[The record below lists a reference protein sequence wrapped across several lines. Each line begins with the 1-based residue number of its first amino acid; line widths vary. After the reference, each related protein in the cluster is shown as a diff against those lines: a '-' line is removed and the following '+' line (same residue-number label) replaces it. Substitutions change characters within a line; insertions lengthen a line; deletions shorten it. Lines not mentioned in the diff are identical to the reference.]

1 MDDAMDDASI
11 TQRLKELEK
20 ENRILKKQLSR
31 SKADRLQLE
40 DNYARNGYLLRQII
54 NDLEG
59 SKLVLEER
67 GQALELALHD
77 IQRMQGQLVES
88 EKMSALGVL
97 VAGVAHEINNPVGF
111 IYGNIGH
118 LEHYT
123 IALLELTSL
132 YEEIYPSPHER
143 IAATIE
149 AIDLPFLRRD
159 IPKVLK
165 SMWVGAERILEIVK
179 SLRNFSRLDEAEFK
193 AVDLH
198 EGIDST
204 LMILQ
209 SQLKGS
215 PDRPQ
220 IEVVK
225 RYSNL
230 PLVQC
235 YPGKLNQVF
244 MNILGNAI
252 DALVESYGVNP
263 NHADNDSSDSK
274 AAVISIDTVVQRDDV
289 KISISDNGNGIPIGT
304 QSKLFDPFFTTKEV
318 GKGTG
323 LGLSISYQIIVENHH
338 GKLSCQSEL
347 SKGTTFT
354 IVIPIVQKNGT
365 SRALPTSD

>member
-1 MDDAMDDASI
+1 MDDESI
-11 TQRLKELEK
+11 SQRLKELEK
-20 ENRILKKQLSR
+20 ENRILKRQLSR
-31 SKADRLQLE
+31 SQADRLQLE
-40 DNYARNGYLLRQII
+40 DNYARNGYLLRQVI
-54 NDLEG
+54 NDLES

-77 IQRMQGQLVES
+77 IQRMQGQLIES

-118 LEHYT
+118 LEQYT

-132 YEEIYPSPHER
+132 YEEIYSSPDER
-143 IAATIE
+143 IAAAIE

-193 AVDLH
+193 SVDLH

-225 RYSNL
+225 RYGDL

-252 DALVESYGVNP
+252 DALVECYTNKLK
-263 NHADNDSSDSK
+263 SSDLTELMTED
-274 AAVISIDTVVQRDDV
+274 AMICIETLVQGYDV
-289 KISISDNGNGIPIGT
+289 KISISDNGNGIPCVT

-338 GKLSCQSEL
+338 GKLSCQSEV
-347 SKGTTFT
+347 SKGTTFS
-354 IVIPIVQKNGT
+354 IVIPIVQKNDR
-365 SRALPTSD
+365 SSSLRLK

>member
-1 MDDAMDDASI
+1 MEDENI
-11 TQRLKELEK
+11 TQSLKELEK

-40 DNYARNGYLLRQII
+40 DNYARNGYLLRQVIS
-54 NDLEG
+54 DLES

-77 IQRMQGQLVES
+77 IQRMQGQLIES

-111 IYGNIGH
+111 IYGNITH

-123 IALLELTSL
+123 IALLELMSL

-143 IAATIE
+143 IASSIE
-149 AIDLPFLRRD
+149 EIDLPFLRRD

-193 AVDLH
+193 SVDLH

-225 RYSNL
+225 RYGTL
-230 PLVQC
+230 PPVQC

-252 DALVESYGVNP
+252 DALVESYDINL
-263 NHADNDSSDSK
+263 NHADTDSK
-274 AAVISIDTVVQRDDV
+274 TAVISIDTVVQGDDI
-289 KISISDNGNGIPIGT
+289 KISISDNGKGIPPST

-354 IVIPIVQKNGT
+354 IVIPIVQKNAA
-365 SRALPTSD
+365 S

>member
-1 MDDAMDDASI
+1 MEDENI

-20 ENRILKKQLSR
+20 ENRILKKQLDR

-54 NDLEG
+54 NDLES
-59 SKLVLEER
+59 SKQVLEER

-143 IAATIE
+143 IASSIE

-165 SMWVGAERILEIVK
+165 SMWVGSERILEIVK

-193 AVDLH
+193 SVDLH

-225 RYSNL
+225 RYGNL
-230 PLVQC
+230 PPVQC

-252 DALVESYGVNP
+252 DALVECYT
-263 NHADNDSSDSK
+263 
-274 AAVISIDTVVQRDDV
+274 ITVPSQEATELITPGAMIEIETWIQGDDI
-289 KISISDNGNGIPIGT
+289 KITISDNGNGIPVST

-323 LGLSISYQIIVENHH
+323 LGLSISYQIIVENHS
-338 GKLSCQSEL
+338 GKLSCQSEI
-347 SKGTTFT
+347 SKGTTFS
-354 IVIPIVQKNGT
+354 IVIPIVQKNAA
-365 SRALPTSD
+365 S

>member
-1 MDDAMDDASI
+1 MEDENI

-20 ENRILKKQLSR
+20 ENRILKKQLDR

-54 NDLEG
+54 NDLES
-59 SKLVLEER
+59 SKQVLEER

-143 IAATIE
+143 IASSIE

-165 SMWVGAERILEIVK
+165 SMWVGSERILEIVK

-193 AVDLH
+193 SVDLH
-198 EGIDST
+198 EGID
-204 LMILQ
+204 
-209 SQLKGS
+209 
-215 PDRPQ
+215 
-220 IEVVK
+220 
-225 RYSNL
+225 
-230 PLVQC
+230 
-235 YPGKLNQVF
+235 
-244 MNILGNAI
+244 
-252 DALVESYGVNP
+252 
-263 NHADNDSSDSK
+263 
-274 AAVISIDTVVQRDDV
+274 
-289 KISISDNGNGIPIGT
+289 
-304 QSKLFDPFFTTKEV
+304 FTK
-318 GKGTG
+318 
-323 LGLSISYQIIVENHH
+323 S
-338 GKLSCQSEL
+338 
-347 SKGTTFT
+347 
-354 IVIPIVQKNGT
+354 
-365 SRALPTSD
+365 A

>member
-1 MDDAMDDASI
+1 MGDESI
-11 TQRLKELEK
+11 AQRLKELEK

-40 DNYARNGYLLRQII
+40 DNYARNGSLLRQII
-54 NDLEG
+54 EDLES

-77 IQRMQGQLVES
+77 IQRMQGQLIES

-118 LEHYT
+118 LEQYT

-143 IAATIE
+143 IEAAIE

-225 RYSNL
+225 RYSAL

-244 MNILGNAI
+244 MNILVNAI
-252 DALVESYGVNP
+252 DALVECYTHRLKS
-263 NHADNDSSDSK
+263 ADSTELTPEEPM
-274 AAVISIDTVVQRDDV
+274 ICIETMVQGDDV
-289 KISISDNGNGIPIGT
+289 KITISDNGDGIPLAT

-338 GKLSCQSEL
+338 GKLSCHSEL
-347 SKGTTFT
+347 SKGTMFT
-354 IVIPIVQKNGT
+354 IVIPIVQKDDRSGT
-365 SRALPTSD
+365 KR

>member
-1 MDDAMDDASI
+1 MDDQSI
-11 TQRLKELEK
+11 TQHLKELEK

-31 SKADRLQLE
+31 SKADRLKLE
-40 DNYARNGYLLRQII
+40 DNHARNGYLLRQVID
-54 NDLEG
+54 DLES

-77 IQRMQGQLVES
+77 IQRMQSQLIES
-88 EKMSALGVL
+88 EKMSALGIL

-111 IYGNIGH
+111 IYGNISH
-118 LEHYT
+118 LEQYT
-123 IALLELTSL
+123 ITLLELTRL

-143 IAATIE
+143 IASSIE

-165 SMWVGAERILEIVK
+165 SMWVGSERILEIVK
-179 SLRNFSRLDEAEFK
+179 SLRNFSRLDEAEYK

-225 RYSNL
+225 RYGNL
-230 PLVQC
+230 PPVQC

-252 DALVESYGVNP
+252 DALVETYDVNL
-263 NHADNDSSDSK
+263 NRADTNSK
-274 AAVISIDTVVQRDDV
+274 TAVISIDTVVQGDDI
-289 KISISDNGNGIPIGT
+289 KISISDNGKGIPPST

-338 GKLSCQSEL
+338 GKLSCQSDI

-354 IVIPIVQKNGT
+354 IVIPIVQKNAA
-365 SRALPTSD
+365 S

>member
-1 MDDAMDDASI
+1 MDDESI
-11 TQRLKELEK
+11 SQRLKELEK
-20 ENRILKKQLSR
+20 ENRILKKQLGR

-40 DNYARNGYLLRQII
+40 DNHARNGYLLRQII

-77 IQRMQGQLVES
+77 IQRMQGQLIES

-118 LEHYT
+118 LEQYT

-132 YEEIYPSPHER
+132 YEEIYSSPHER
-143 IAATIE
+143 IDAAIE

-193 AVDLH
+193 TVDLH

-220 IEVVK
+220 IEVIK
-225 RYSNL
+225 RYGNL
-230 PLVQC
+230 PLVEC

-244 MNILGNAI
+244 MNILSNAI
-252 DALVESYGVNP
+252 DALVECYGTPFRSTEFTEPIIEGAMIWIETGVQG
-263 NHADNDSSDSK
+263 DN
-274 AAVISIDTVVQRDDV
+274 I
-289 KISISDNGNGIPIGT
+289 KISISDNGNGIPDSA

-338 GKLSCQSEL
+338 GKLSCQSEV

-354 IVIPIVQKNGT
+354 IAIPIVQKHEH
-365 SRALPTSD
+365 SRVLSTSDAIS

>member
-1 MDDAMDDASI
+1 MDDESI

-31 SKADRLQLE
+31 SIADRSQLE
-40 DNYARNGYLLRQII
+40 DNYARNGSLLRQII
-54 NDLEG
+54 NDLEL
-59 SKLVLEER
+59 SKDVLEER

-77 IQRMQGQLVES
+77 IQRMQVQLIES

-118 LEHYT
+118 LEQYS
-123 IALLELTSL
+123 IALLELLDL
-132 YEEIYPSPHER
+132 YEEVYSQPDNK
-143 IAATIE
+143 IASKIE
-149 AIDLPFLRRD
+149 EIDLVFLRRD

-193 AVDLH
+193 SVDLH
-198 EGIDST
+198 EGLDST

-220 IEVVK
+220 IEVI
-225 RYSNL
+225 RNYGNL
-230 PLVQC
+230 PPVQC

-244 MNILGNAI
+244 MNILVNAI
-252 DALVESYGVNP
+252 DALVEFYMAELVMTGSQ
-263 NHADNDSSDSK
+263 SEE
-274 AAVISIDTVVQRDDV
+274 AVICIDTAVQGDNIE
-289 KISISDNGNGIPIGT
+289 ISISDNGNGIPTST

-323 LGLSISYQIIVENHH
+323 LGLSISYQIIVENHN
-338 GKLSCQSEL
+338 GKLFCQSEV

-354 IVIPIVQKNGT
+354 IVIPIVQKNDH
-365 SRALPTSD
+365 SRIWQSSD

>member
-1 MDDAMDDASI
+1 MDEESI
-11 TQRLKELEK
+11 AQRLKDLEK
-20 ENRILKKQLSR
+20 ENRILKKQLGR
-31 SKADRLQLE
+31 SIADRLQLE

-54 NDLEG
+54 SDLES

-77 IQRMQGQLVES
+77 IQRMQGQLIES

-118 LEHYT
+118 LEQYSN
-123 IALLELTSL
+123 ALLDLINL
-132 YEEIYPSPHER
+132 YEEFYTPPVEEITSK
-143 IAATIE
+143 IE

-193 AVDLH
+193 SVDLH

-225 RYSNL
+225 RYGTL
-230 PLVQC
+230 PPVQC

-252 DALVESYGVNP
+252 DALVEFHNVTLEQTEST
-263 NHADNDSSDSK
+263 AEK
-274 AAVISIDTVVQRDDV
+274 AIICIDTVVQGDDI

-338 GKLSCQSEL
+338 GKLSCQSEI
-347 SKGTTFT
+347 SQGTTFV
-354 IVIPIVQKNGT
+354 IVIPIVQKK
-365 SRALPTSD
+365 